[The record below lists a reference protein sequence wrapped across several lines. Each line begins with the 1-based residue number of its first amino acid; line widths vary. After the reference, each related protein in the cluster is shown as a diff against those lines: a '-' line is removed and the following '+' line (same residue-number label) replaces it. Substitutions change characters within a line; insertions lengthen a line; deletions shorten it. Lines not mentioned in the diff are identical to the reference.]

1 MKNHYFIEPIKAFVK
16 SEQILDTPI
25 QKLTE
30 CEIIGFCTYV
40 GEHITAIIKLSD
52 GVVFDYIPFSSLC
65 SDNTGGFES
74 EAVIYNCPD
83 LSVTIQETPNNLRD
97 VQYTNKDKLVFTR
110 GKSIYLIDFYESNE
124 LFVFIVNENGGFAMR
139 PLHKTLFNTEVDG
152 KSVIKNKKYIKQR
165 NTYKG

>member
-16 SEQILDTPI
+16 SEQILSEPS

-52 GVVFDYIPFSSLC
+52 GVVFDYIPLSSLC
-65 SDNTGGFES
+65 SNNLGAFEN
-74 EAVIYNCPD
+74 EGVIYNCPD
-83 LSVTIQETPNNLRD
+83 LSITIQKTPRNLRS
-97 VQYTNKDKLVFTR
+97 VQYTNKEKETFTR

-124 LFVFIVNENGGFAMR
+124 LFVFIENENGGFAMR

-152 KSVIKNKKYIKQR
+152 ESVIKKKKYIKQR
-165 NTYKG
+165 NTYKS